1 MKNLTITVDDSVLEW
16 ARIEAARRGA
26 SVSRMVGDFM
36 AEMQRREDAYERAYL
51 AWRTDE
57 RSWCAAGLQ
66 GQDAPAV
73 ADATDAPRSVCL
85 RQAPVAAPPGDTAIS
100 LPCDAAVFVDT
111 CVLVLAEDTSAG
123 VLHEQA
129 LACLDPLW
137 RERTGR
143 VSTQGLTEF
152 YEAVT
157 GRAQHAMAQG
167 DARAA
172 IRRYNS
178 WTPWPID
185 AATLETA
192 WALQARHPLAWGD
205 CLALAAAQHSGCA
218 ALLSLHLPEGASYG
232 GVQVVHP
239 SRLRFGA

>member
-57 RSWCAAGLQ
+57 RSWRAQSA
-66 GQDAPAV
+66 APAEPAAAV
-73 ADATDAPRSVCL
+73 ATAAPAPLPRDATVL
-85 RQAPVAAPPGDTAIS
+85 
-100 LPCDAAVFVDT
+100 VDT
-111 CVLVLAEDTSAG
+111 GVLVLAEDTSAG
-123 VLHEQA
+123 PLHAQA
-129 LACLDPLW
+129 LACLDHLW
-137 RERTGR
+137 RERSGR
-143 VSTQGLTEF
+143 ISTQSLGEF
-152 YEAVT
+152 YETVT
-157 GRAQHAMAQG
+157 CPARYRACAMPQG

-178 WTPWPID
+178 WTPWQND

-192 WALQARHPLAWGD
+192 WALQARHTLAWSD

-218 ALLSLHLPEGASYG
+218 ALLSLHLPGGAQYG

-239 SRLRFGA
+239 HSLRFAD

>member
-57 RSWCAAGLQ
+57 RSWRAQSAPTAEPAA
-66 GQDAPAV
+66 AV
-73 ADATDAPRSVCL
+73 ATAAAAPLPRDATVL
-85 RQAPVAAPPGDTAIS
+85 
-100 LPCDAAVFVDT
+100 VDT
-111 CVLVLAEDTSAG
+111 GVLVLAEDTSAG
-123 VLHEQA
+123 HGHLQT
-129 LACLDPLW
+129 LACLDHLW

-143 VSTQGLTEF
+143 VSTQGLSEF
-152 YEAVT
+152 YESVT
-157 GRAQHAMAQG
+157 GHADRPMPQG

-178 WTPWPID
+178 WTPWQND

-192 WALQARHPLAWGD
+192 WALQARHTLAWSD

-218 ALLSLHLPEGASYG
+218 ALLSLHLPGGAQYG

-239 SRLRFGA
+239 HSLRFAD

>member
-57 RSWCAAGLQ
+57 RSWRAEIAPVELPAAAVATA
-66 GQDAPAV
+66 APAPLPR
-73 ADATDAPRSVCL
+73 DAT
-85 RQAPVAAPPGDTAIS
+85 
-100 LPCDAAVFVDT
+100 VFVDT
-111 CVLVLAEDTSAG
+111 SVLVLAEDTSAG
-123 VLHEQA
+123 HWHLQT
-129 LACLDPLW
+129 LACLDHLW
-137 RERTGR
+137 RERSGR
-143 VSTQGLTEF
+143 VSTQGLGEF
-152 YEAVT
+152 YESVT
-157 GRAQHAMAQG
+157 SHTHHPNSAMPQG

-178 WTPWPID
+178 WTPWQND

-192 WALQARHPLAWGD
+192 WALEARHTLAWGD

-218 ALLSLHLPEGASYG
+218 ALLSLHLPGGAQYG

-239 SRLRFGA
+239 GGLRFAD

>member
-36 AEMQRREDAYERAYL
+36 AEMQSREDAYERAYL

-57 RSWCAAGLQ
+57 RTWRSADEGAQPAAAL
-66 GQDAPAV
+66 PA
-73 ADATDAPRSVCL
+73 APRSVCL
-85 RQAPVAAPPGDTAIS
+85 ARNDAVAAPEQPAPALANNALVFIDTS
-100 LPCDAAVFVDT
+100 
-111 CVLVLAEDTSAG
+111 VLVAAEDISAG
-123 VLHEQA
+123 ALYALVLG
-129 LACLDPLW
+129 CLDHLW
-137 RERTGR
+137 CERTGR

-152 YEAVT
+152 YESVT
-157 GRAQHAMAQG
+157 GRAQNAMPQG

-178 WTPWPID
+178 WTPGQID

-218 ALLSLHLPEGASYG
+218 ALLSLHLPESVLYG
-232 GVQVVHP
+232 SVQVVHP
-239 SRLRFGA
+239 GRLHFTA

>member
-57 RSWCAAGLQ
+57 RNWRAEVAATA
-66 GQDAPAV
+66 APAV
-73 ADATDAPRSVCL
+73 A
-85 RQAPVAAPPGDTAIS
+85 VAAAEP
-100 LPCDAAVFVDT
+100 LPRDVTVFVDT
-111 CVLVLAEDTSAG
+111 GVLVLAEDTSAG
-123 VLHEQA
+123 HWHVQTLD
-129 LACLDPLW
+129 CLDHLW

-143 VSTQGLTEF
+143 VSTQGLTAF
-152 YEAVT
+152 YAAVT
-157 GRAQHAMAQG
+157 GRAQCAMPQG

-178 WTPWPID
+178 WTPWQID

-218 ALLSLHLPEGASYG
+218 ALLSLHLPGGAQYG
-232 GVQVVHP
+232 GVQVAHP
-239 SRLRFGA
+239 ASLQFAA

>member
-57 RSWCAAGLQ
+57 RSWRAARTPVAVTTPAAASA
-66 GQDAPAV
+66 APAEPLPR
-73 ADATDAPRSVCL
+73 AAT
-85 RQAPVAAPPGDTAIS
+85 
-100 LPCDAAVFVDT
+100 VFVDT
-111 CVLVLAEDTSAG
+111 GVLVLAEDTSAG
-123 VLHEQA
+123 LLHGHA
-129 LACLDPLW
+129 LACLDHLW

-143 VSTQGLTEF
+143 VSTQGLGEF
-152 YEAVT
+152 YETVT
-157 GRAQHAMAQG
+157 CTTRYPGAAMPQG

-178 WTPWPID
+178 WTPWQND

-192 WALQARHPLAWGD
+192 WALQARHTLAWGD

-218 ALLSLHLPEGASYG
+218 ALLSLHLPEGAHYG
-232 GVQVVHP
+232 GVQVAHP
-239 SRLRFGA
+239 ECLRFAD